1 MKIYSLIFSLYIG
14 GVSCFQNINKL
25 KPITYKKTRS
35 RPITNLN
42 IHELNGAD
50 IGIPLNIF
58 QNLFT
63 NIHYGYDIT
72 TVKTTTLQFL
82 IGYYTY
88 GKDRFKDAL
97 EYEENQF
104 ETKKKSL
111 YKFLIKNKNIY
122 AESYNIS
129 LSLIIFLLLFDDN
142 YINNLPFIPLLL
154 TSEYYKKIKESYGSF
169 KSFYVSF
176 MWTMSCIIL
185 PCVMHDNNFD
195 ILNYPLDYLP
205 CFLSIFAS
213 SNLNDINDI
222 EEDVEN
228 KIDTLP
234 VLLGKE
240 NTNYLVLFCLSLS
253 SLLYGINNHYIDR
266 PIVNSLFEL
275 QNAGVAFIPYLNE
288 KKSLKK

>member
-1 MKIYSLIFSLYIG
+1 MKIFSLIFSLFVG
-14 GVSCFQNINKL
+14 GATCFQNQNNFKL
-25 KPITYKKTRS
+25 KPIRS
-35 RPITNLN
+35 KPVNMLN
-42 IHELNGAD
+42 VHELNGID
-50 IGIPLNIF
+50 IGIPLNLF

-63 NIHYGYDIT
+63 NIHYGHDIT
-72 TVKTTTLQFL
+72 TVKTTALQFL

-97 EYEENQF
+97 EYEEKPF

-111 YKFLIKNKNIY
+111 YEFLIKNKDIY

-129 LSLIIFLLLFDDN
+129 LSLILVLLLFDHN

-154 TSEYYKKIKESYGSF
+154 TSEYYKQIKENYGSL
-169 KSFYVSF
+169 KSAYVSV

-185 PCVMHDNNFD
+185 PCVLHDNNFD

-205 CFLSIFAS
+205 CFLTIFAS
-213 SNLNDINDI
+213 SNLNDIKDI
-222 EEDVEN
+222 EEDKEN
-228 KIDTLP
+228 NIDTLP
-234 VLLGKE
+234 VVIGKE
-240 NTNYLVLFCLSLS
+240 NTNYLVLFSLAAS
-253 SLLYGINNHYIDR
+253 SLLYGINDHYLDKPLI
-266 PIVNSLFEL
+266 NSLFEL